1 MSRPIDG
8 AAVRT
13 AIGAISRAAPAY
25 SSTFYASADQVG
37 RWSAEGRLG
46 LVATPGAVLLLKAEN
61 GFRRLFHVAESPA
74 ALADALTQLPAGVW
88 VADLVGQG
96 DALDRLSAAY
106 ARSGFAA
113 HRFLVRMVRTR
124 PVGEPG
130 DAGIKVAVPA
140 DAPAVAA
147 FLDRLLDRYAEQ
159 VPDVTELAD
168 EAAAGQLL
176 VVRRDDGALAG
187 MLLYALKGRTA
198 HLRFWHVDADV
209 RGQGVGRRL
218 MAAFLTRCAGASRI
232 VLWVIGD
239 NAPSIAIYR
248 RYGFEADG
256 LVDRIMILR
265 KEAQQ

>member
-1 MSRPIDG
+1 MLRPTDG

-13 AIGAISRAAPAY
+13 AIGAIGRAAPDH

-37 RWSAEGRLG
+37 RWCAEGRLG
-46 LVATPGAVLLLKAEN
+46 LVVTPGAVLLVKDE
-61 GFRRLFHVAESPA
+61 GDFHRLFHVAESPA
-74 ALADALTQLPAGVW
+74 ALADALAQLPAGIW

-106 ARSGFAA
+106 AQAGFAA
-113 HRFLVRMVRTR
+113 HAFLARMVRTQ

-130 DAGIKVAVPA
+130 DGEADVAVPA

-159 VPDVTELAD
+159 VPDAAELAD
-168 EAAAGQLL
+168 EAAAGRLL

-198 HLRFWHVDADV
+198 HLRFWHVDADA

-218 MAAFLTRCAGASRI
+218 MAAFLARCAGASRI

-248 RYGFEADG
+248 HYGFAADG